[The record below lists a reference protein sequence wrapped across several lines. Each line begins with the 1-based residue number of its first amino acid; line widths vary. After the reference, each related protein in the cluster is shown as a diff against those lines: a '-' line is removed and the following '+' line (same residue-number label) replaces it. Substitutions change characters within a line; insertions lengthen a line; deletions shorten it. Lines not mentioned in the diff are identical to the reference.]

1 MKHLELCQKAQKWT
15 HFESVT
21 SPAMPLV
28 GLRVVIILF
37 RLLSLLSTNSVV
49 VASLDLQTSPAVVAT
64 QSLDRSFLPKPQN
77 DLNNWREGSAIIIH
91 HLPGLLTKH
100 VGGTFTLKFLDP
112 KGTKIVKKPSKE
124 YGKDGKISTKQLSRL
139 CKLAKRIAR
148 AEFNQMKSQMRKERV
163 RGFLTRMF
171 SSVNIP
177 KWYKQGRNKIAL
189 KKIRSLD
196 RHCLSWTL

>member
-1 MKHLELCQKAQKWT
+1 
-15 HFESVT
+15 
-21 SPAMPLV
+21 MPLV
-28 GLRVVIILF
+28 GLRVVIIIF
-37 RLLSLLSTNSVV
+37 RLLSLSTNSVV
-49 VASLDLQTSPAVVAT
+49 VATSDLQTSPAVAAT
-64 QSLDRSFLPKPQN
+64 QSMKTQDRSLLTKPQN
-77 DLNNWREGSAIIIH
+77 DLNNWRERSAIIIH

-100 VGGTFTLKFLDP
+100 VGGPFTLEFLDP
-112 KGTKIVKKPSKE
+112 KGTKIVKKPKKE
-124 YGKDGKISTKQLSRL
+124 NGKDGKISTKQLSRL

>member
-1 MKHLELCQKAQKWT
+1 
-15 HFESVT
+15 
-21 SPAMPLV
+21 MPLV

-37 RLLSLLSTNSVV
+37 RLLSLSTNSAV
-49 VASLDLQTSPAVVAT
+49 VATSDLQTSPAVAAT
-64 QSLDRSFLPKPQN
+64 QSMKTQDRSFLPKPQN

-112 KGTKIVKKPSKE
+112 KGTKIVKNANTE
-124 YGKDGKISTKQLSRL
+124 YGKYRKTSTKQLNRL
-139 CKLAKRIAR
+139 CKLAKTIAR
-148 AEFNQMKSQMRKERV
+148 AELKQMKSQMRKDRV
-163 RGFLTRMF
+163 KGFLTRMF

-189 KKIRSLD
+189 KKIRSLA
-196 RHCLSWTL
+196 RPCLNRTL